1 MWHITFAGVPDF
13 SHARIARLS
22 GSVPCLAMTHAYFRA
37 EHEIGILAD
46 RFGASINLREVDVV
60 EFGNRERGEADIGD
74 MNECVKARASLGHYV
89 AAEGRKI
96 VRAGIAAEPQVV
108 VHWWVTSS
116 SAGIPMAEP

>member
-1 MWHITFAGVPDF
+1 MFGNDILG
-13 SHARIARLS
+13 
-22 GSVPCLAMTHAYFRA
+22 HAYFRA

-96 VRAGIAAEPQVV
+96 VRAGIARRNTGCCALVGHKLV
-108 VHWWVTSS
+108 GWNSD
-116 SAGIPMAEP
+116 G